1 MLQRATQWLRIA
13 LPFLLL
19 CALISPPP
27 LRNDAAAFIPAE
39 TLHGVFPPPPPTYPN
54 PNDWTQRP
62 LCELSNQAQAI
73 VWRTSARVGVAV
85 ADLVQGRLWTGGDA
99 NPFALHSVAKPPI
112 AWMTLAAAEAR
123 GETLSPQ
130 LAQHLRQMII
140 WSNNDAVPIL
150 LSYAGGLPALH
161 DFYIALNLRG
171 LVAHFSHFSW
181 GRTAGAPAD
190 IAAAYAQLATAAAF
204 SPAVRNQGFA
214 LLQAVRPEQRWG
226 ASTPPAAL
234 AGWSALVKT
243 GQFAIEGEGL
253 RVNSAA
259 IWLDQWRR
267 PRYVVAIMSAEHR
280 YWGRAIEH
288 SNQIGAALAAAISAR
303 ENNAVDPATACAP
316 RNASPAPIPPS
327 ERNTRLPQMP

>member
-19 CALISPPP
+19 CALISPLP
-27 LRNDAAAFIPAE
+27 LRHDAAAFVPTE
-39 TLHGVFPPPPPTYPN
+39 TLRGIFPPLPPTYPS
-54 PNDWTQRP
+54 PDDWTQRP

-73 VWRTSARVGVAV
+73 AWRTSARVGVAV

-99 NPFALHSVAKPPI
+99 NPFALHSIAKPPI

-130 LAQHLRQMII
+130 LAQHLRQMIS
-140 WSNNDAVPIL
+140 WSNNDAVPVL
-150 LSYAGGLPALH
+150 LSYAGGLHALR
-161 DFYIALNLRG
+161 DFYAALNLRG

-190 IAAAYAQLATAAAF
+190 VAAAYAQLATSVDF

-226 ASTPPAAL
+226 ASTPPATL

-267 PRYVVAIMSAEHR
+267 PRYVVAIMSAEHG

-288 SNQIGAALAAAISAR
+288 SNQIGAALAVAISAR
-303 ENNAVDPATACAP
+303 ENNAVNPATTCAP
-316 RNASPAPIPPS
+316 RNASP
-327 ERNTRLPQMP
+327 THLPQME